1 MRVLVATDAWRPQ
14 VNGVVRSL
22 EYLASE
28 APSLGADIDF
38 LTPGDF
44 RTLPLPGYREIRLA
58 LASAGRIERAITAMR
73 PDSVHLATEGPIG
86 WITRYVCQT
95 RGYPFTTSYHTRF
108 PEYLAARLPVPLRWS
123 YAALRRFH
131 NSGDGTMVGS
141 PTLERA
147 LKAHGF
153 RDLMPWSRGVDAE
166 LFRPHSVRPLAFPAP
181 VFLYVGRIAVEKNL
195 EAFLNL
201 DLPGSKV
208 AVGDGPSRAGLQAR
222 YPQVHFLGTRTG
234 KALADVYASADVFV
248 FPSLTDT
255 FGMVIL
261 EALACGL
268 PVAAFPVMGPLDVIG
283 KSGCGC
289 LDPDLRRA
297 ALAALQVRRDKCRAH
312 ALTFT
317 WRESVRQF
325 LDNTRRAHGVLAGA
339 ARPLLAN
346 TRWRH
351 PWV

>member
-1 MRVLVATDAWRPQ
+1 MRVLVASDAWRPQ
-14 VNGVVRSL
+14 INGVVRSL

-28 APSLGADIDF
+28 APSFGADIAF

-44 RTLPLPGYREIRLA
+44 RTVPLPGYREIRLA
-58 LASAGRIERAITAMR
+58 LATVGRIERVIRGMR
-73 PDSVHLATEGPIG
+73 PDSVHIATEGPIG

-108 PEYLAARLPVPLRWS
+108 PEYLAARLPVPLKWS

-131 NSGDGTMVGS
+131 NSGDGIMVGS
-141 PTLERA
+141 PTLEQT

-153 RDLMPWSRGVDAE
+153 RNLMPWSRGVDAD
-166 LFRPHSVRPLAFPAP
+166 LFRPNCLRPLSFPGP

-195 EAFLNL
+195 DAFLTL

-208 AVGDGPSRAGLQAR
+208 VVGDGPLRASLQSRFPQA
-222 YPQVHFLGTRTG
+222 HFLGTRTG
-234 KALADVYASADVFV
+234 SALADVYASADVFV

-289 LDPDLRRA
+289 LDSDLRRA
-297 ALAALQVRRDKCRAH
+297 ALTALEVPREKCRTY

-325 LDNTRRAHGVLAGA
+325 LDNVKRAHGLLADA
-339 ARPLLAN
+339 ARPLFA
-346 TRWRH
+346 R
-351 PWV
+351 

>member
-1 MRVLVATDAWRPQ
+1 MRVLVATDAWHPQ
-14 VNGVVRSL
+14 INGVVRSL

-28 APSLGADIDF
+28 APSLGADIAL

-44 RTLPLPGYREIRLA
+44 RTVPLPGYREIRLA
-58 LASAGRIERAITAMR
+58 LASVRRIERVIAVTR
-73 PDSVHLATEGPIG
+73 PDSVHIATEGPIG
-86 WITRYVCQT
+86 WITRYVCRK

-131 NSGDGTMVGS
+131 NGGDGIMVGS
-141 PTLERA
+141 PSLEQSLR
-147 LKAHGF
+147 AHGF
-153 RDLMPWSRGVDAE
+153 HKLMPWSRGVDAE
-166 LFRPHSVRPLAFPAP
+166 LFCPRAERPLAFPAP
-181 VFLYVGRIAVEKNL
+181 VFLYVGRVAVEKNL
-195 EAFLNL
+195 EAFLGL

-208 AVGDGPSRAGLQAR
+208 VVGDGPLRSSLQVRFPQAR
-222 YPQVHFLGTRTG
+222 FLGTRTG
-234 KALADVYASADVFV
+234 QALADVYASADVMV

-289 LDPDLRRA
+289 LDHDLRRA
-297 ALAALQVRRDKCRAH
+297 ALGALRVPPEKCRAY

-325 LDNTRRAHGVLAGA
+325 LDNIGRAHATPARAVVAGG
-339 ARPLLAN
+339 
-346 TRWRH
+346 
-351 PWV
+351 

>member
-28 APSLGADIDF
+28 APSFGASIGF

-44 RTLPLPGYREIRLA
+44 RTVPLPGYREIRLA
-58 LASAGRIERAITAMR
+58 LASVGRIERAIKSMG
-73 PDSVHLATEGPIG
+73 PDSVHIATEGPIG

-108 PEYLAARLPVPLRWS
+108 PEYLAERLPVPLRWS

-131 NSGDGTMVGS
+131 NSGDGIMVGS
-141 PTLERA
+141 PTLEQA

-153 RDLMPWSRGVDAE
+153 RNLMPWSRGVDAV
-166 LFRPHSVRPLAFPAP
+166 LFRPRSVQPLAFPGP

-195 EAFLNL
+195 EAFLAL

-208 AVGDGPSRAGLQAR
+208 VVGDGPLRASLQAR
-222 YPQVHFLGTRTG
+222 FPQVHFLGTRTG
-234 KALADVYASADVFV
+234 RALADVYASADVFV

-255 FGMVIL
+255 FGIVIL
-261 EALACGL
+261 EALASGV
-268 PVAAFPVMGPLDVIG
+268 PVAAYPVTGPLDVLKG
-283 KSGCGC
+283 TK
-289 LDPDLRRA
+289 
-297 ALAALQVRRDKCRAH
+297 
-312 ALTFT
+312 
-317 WRESVRQF
+317 
-325 LDNTRRAHGVLAGA
+325 AGA
-339 ARPLLAN
+339 LDKDLGKAAMKALKLKRSDARELALKHSWAACAKIFL
-346 TRWRH
+346 REMERAKAQ
-351 PWV
+351 PDPK

>member
-28 APSLGADIDF
+28 APSLRADIDF
-38 LTPGDF
+38 LTPSDF
-44 RTLPLPGYREIRLA
+44 RTVPLPGYREIHVA
-58 LASAGRIERAITAMR
+58 LASARRIERAIATMR
-73 PDSVHLATEGPIG
+73 PDSVHIATEGPIG
-86 WITRYVCQT
+86 WITRHVCRT

-108 PEYLAARLPVPLRWS
+108 PEYLAARLPVPLKWG

-141 PTLERA
+141 PTLEQA

-153 RDLMPWSRGVDAE
+153 RNLMPWSRGVDTE
-166 LFRPHSVRPLAFPAP
+166 LFRPRNVRPLAFPEP

-195 EAFLNL
+195 DAFLGL

-208 AVGDGPSRAGLQAR
+208 VVGDGPSRAVLQSR
-222 YPQVHFLGTRTG
+222 YPQAHFLGTRTG
-234 KALADVYASADVFV
+234 QALADVYASADVFV

-255 FGMVIL
+255 FGMVLL

-268 PVAAFPVMGPLDVIG
+268 PIAAFPVMGPLDVLG

-297 ALAALQVRRDKCRAH
+297 ALAALQVRREECRVH

-317 WRESVRQF
+317 WRESAQQF
-325 LDNTRRAHGVLAGA
+325 LDNIRRAHRFA
-339 ARPLLAN
+339 AKGPWPLRAN
-346 TRWRH
+346 AY
-351 PWV
+351 

>member
-28 APSLGADIDF
+28 APSFGAAIDF
-38 LTPGDF
+38 LTPSDF
-44 RTLPLPGYREIRLA
+44 RTVPLPGYREIRLA
-58 LASAGRIERAITAMR
+58 LASAGRIERAITRMR
-73 PDSVHLATEGPIG
+73 PDSVHIATEGPIG
-86 WITRYVCQT
+86 WMTRYVCQT

-108 PEYLAARLPVPLRWS
+108 PEYLAARLPVPPKWS

-131 NSGDGTMVGS
+131 NSSDGTMVGS
-141 PTLERA
+141 PTLEQS

-153 RDLMPWSRGVDAE
+153 RNLMLWSRGVDAE
-166 LFRPHSVRPLAFPAP
+166 LFRPLTERPLAFPAP

-208 AVGDGPSRAGLQAR
+208 VVGDGPSRANLQSR
-222 YPQVHFLGTRTG
+222 FPQAHFLGTRTG

-248 FPSLTDT
+248 FPSRTDT

-289 LDPDLRRA
+289 LDTDLRRA
-297 ALAALQVRRDKCRAH
+297 ALAALQVRREECRAY

-325 LDNTRRAHGVLAGA
+325 LDNTRRAHGVQAEA

-346 TRWRH
+346 TC
-351 PWV
+351 

>member
-28 APSLGADIDF
+28 APSFGASIGL

-44 RTLPLPGYREIRLA
+44 RTVPLPGYREIRLA
-58 LASAGRIERAITAMR
+58 LASVGRIERAIKSMG
-73 PDSVHLATEGPIG
+73 PDSVHIATEGPIG

-108 PEYLAARLPVPLRWS
+108 PEYLAERLPVPLRWS

-131 NSGDGTMVGS
+131 NSGDGIMVGS
-141 PTLERA
+141 PTLEQA
-147 LKAHGF
+147 LRAHGF
-153 RDLMPWSRGVDAE
+153 RNLMPWSRGVDAE
-166 LFRPHSVRPLAFPAP
+166 LFCPRAVQPLAFPGP

-195 EAFLNL
+195 EAFLAL

-208 AVGDGPSRAGLQAR
+208 VVGDGPLRASLQAR
-222 YPQVHFLGTRTG
+222 FPQVHFLGTRTG
-234 KALADVYASADVFV
+234 RALADVYASADVFV

-255 FGMVIL
+255 FGLVIL

-289 LDPDLRRA
+289 LDADLRRA
-297 ALAALQVRRDKCRAH
+297 ALAALQVPREKCRAH

-317 WRESVRQF
+317 WQESVRQF
-325 LDNTRRAHGVLAGA
+325 LDNVKRAHGMLADA
-339 ARPLLAN
+339 ARPLFAS
-346 TRWRH
+346 
-351 PWV
+351 

>member
-1 MRVLVATDAWRPQ
+1 MRVLVATDAWHPQ

-22 EYLASE
+22 EYLMSE
-28 APSLGADIDF
+28 APSFGANISF
-38 LTPGDF
+38 LTPDDF
-44 RTLPLPGYREIRLA
+44 RTVPLPGYREIRLA
-58 LASAGRIERAITAMR
+58 LATVRRIEHALKSLR
-73 PDSVHLATEGPIG
+73 PNSVHIATEGPIG
-86 WITRYVCQT
+86 WVTRHVCQT

-108 PEYLAARLPVPLRWS
+108 PEYLAARLPVPLKWS

-131 NSGDGTMVGS
+131 NSGDGIMVGS
-141 PTLERA
+141 PMLEQA

-153 RDLMPWSRGVDAE
+153 RNLMRWSRGVDAE
-166 LFRPHSVRPLAFPAP
+166 LFRPRSVRPLIFPGP

-195 EAFLNL
+195 EAFLDL

-208 AVGDGPSRAGLQAR
+208 VVGDGPLRVRLRAR
-222 YPQVHFLGTRTG
+222 FPQVHFLGTRTG
-234 KALADVYASADVFV
+234 PALADAYASADVFV

-297 ALAALQVRRDKCRAH
+297 ALGALQVPREKCRVY
-312 ALTFT
+312 ALTYT

-325 LDNTRRAHGVLAGA
+325 LDNVKQAHGVLADVA
-339 ARPLLAN
+339 PPLF
-346 TRWRH
+346 
-351 PWV
+351 VS